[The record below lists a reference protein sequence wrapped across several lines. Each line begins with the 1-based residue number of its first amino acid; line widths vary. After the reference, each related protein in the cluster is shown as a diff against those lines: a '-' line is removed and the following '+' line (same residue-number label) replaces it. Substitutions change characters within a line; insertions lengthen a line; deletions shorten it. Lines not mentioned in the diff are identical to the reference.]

1 MATRIIPI
9 NTTIV
14 DQVDFFQGD
23 YYTRIENLPHTA
35 LVLNLFN
42 ENNKLNWPLASG
54 VGLTNNQI
62 LSGSMYFSEVV
73 GAPGFY
79 SVRFRPN
86 AAGYWRLV
94 LNYPAGVQA
103 SALDYDVVTTAMF
116 PGSGSGGSG
125 SGLNVSFTR

>member
-1 MATRIIPI
+1 MATRIIPV

-42 ENNKLNWPLASG
+42 ENSKLAWPWVSG
-54 VGLTNNQI
+54 GGLGNGQI
-62 LSGSMYFSEVV
+62 LSGSVYYSQIT
-73 GAPGFY
+73 GAPGYY

-94 LNYPAGVQA
+94 LNYPGGVQA
-103 SALDYDVVTTAMF
+103 SALDYDVVTPSMF
-116 PGSGSGGSG
+116 PGSGSGGG
-125 SGLNVSFTR
+125 SGGLHVSFIK